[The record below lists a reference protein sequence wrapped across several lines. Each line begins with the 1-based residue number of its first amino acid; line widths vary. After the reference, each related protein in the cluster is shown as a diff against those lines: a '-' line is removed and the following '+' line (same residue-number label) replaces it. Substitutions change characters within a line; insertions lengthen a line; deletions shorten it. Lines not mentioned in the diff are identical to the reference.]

1 MQLSELGIHADSVEE
16 GRMQAE
22 EIIRGLSGTV
32 CIRKIYV
39 VLAIVV
45 GLPVCLIA
53 LPTRHAVIG
62 LIVLI
67 AFTVFV
73 VLNAR
78 EALTFNGAAGE
89 FIHRGFSGTETF
101 SLSDITEIRTQKTER
116 GHYRMGR
123 YRRRDAIPT
132 TSDRIIFK
140 ANGRTYCYTFRE
152 YQYLYTE
159 KLGYIYED
167 LDKLV
172 QLLLLYE
179 HYFLNPPPAD
189 PNAGYYQE
197 RQYPQAARLP
207 QEPQMPQYPAYPQYP
222 QTPPD
227 DPDNG
232 GMPEL

>member
-1 MQLSELGIHADSVEE
+1 MQLSELGIHANSVEE

-39 VLAIVV
+39 VLAIAI
-45 GLPVCLIA
+45 GLPVCLIM
-53 LPTRHAVIG
+53 LPMRHAVIG

-78 EALTFNGAAGE
+78 ESLTFNGAAGE
-89 FIHRGFSGTETF
+89 FVHRGFSGTETF

-116 GHYRMGR
+116 YHYRTSSR
-123 YRRRDAIPT
+123 YRRRAAVPT
-132 TSDRIIFK
+132 TNERIMFK
-140 ANGRTYCYTFRE
+140 ANGRTYSYTFRE
-152 YQYLYTE
+152 YQFLYTE
-159 KLGYIYED
+159 KIGYIYQD

-172 QLLLLYE
+172 RLLLLYE
-179 HYFLNPPPAD
+179 HYFLNPPPVD
-189 PNAGYYQE
+189 PNAGYYQA
-197 RQYPQAARLP
+197 RQYPQAAKLP
-207 QEPQMPQYPAYPQYP
+207 QEPQYPAYPKYP
-222 QTPPD
+222 QTS
-227 DPDNG
+227 PDNSDDG